1 MIEITIILHT
11 ILMKGA
17 GITSSKTNRNLGI
30 SKDVTI
36 ARSLV
41 IVIWNVG
48 LQLKLTKTKLLLNS
62 IKEISCF
69 KTLAMNRDK
78 NNNIL

>member
-1 MIEITIILHT
+1 
-11 ILMKGA
+11 MKGA